1 MIDGFCA
8 TPRRFRNVAPAS
20 AYRTEVVFTADRRFR
35 TVRPLTGHKAFRLLT
50 ADR

>member
-8 TPRRFRNVAPAS
+8 TPRRCRNVAPAA

-35 TVRPLTGHKAFRLLT
+35 TVRPLTGHKAFRLLP